1 MMLYHTNDLH
11 DPVFDQEV
19 DHESR
24 YFDTIRELAEGNFS
38 DPGEEFTAD
47 ATLIPVT
54 DYYGDARAIAVQVDF
69 STVGTLPDEDVDGW
83 WQLAVAAH
91 DAGDELEVEARL
103 WTCSDWEKDFY
114 ASVRLALPNVED
126 GLGQVGDDITA
137 TNLAAV
143 DGFTNPLEEY
153 WDPKWRKAH
162 GMTDAE
168 YKARAD
174 EVHRKAKAYRTEQGQ
189 EHATTSFVPANPYT
203 SPVKRPEAAP
213 AQVDWTHLLTPDP
226 SPRASLFQ
234 RGYAR
239 GVAGKA
245 MGNVRAPRIDYATV
259 QQCRNIVSSFGGDVT
274 EIDKRGS
281 SLLKA
286 LWWVLLIVLSIW
298 ALIGLATAPVGLVL
312 TALIVWPF
320 AHHYWTRRKLTAPF
334 GPQE

>member
-38 DPGEEFTAD
+38 DPGDEFTAD
-47 ATLIPVT
+47 ATLLPVT
-54 DYYGDARAIAVQVDF
+54 DYYGDERAIAVQVDF
-69 STVGTLPDEDVDGW
+69 STVGTLPDEDVDAW

-91 DAGDELEVEARL
+91 DAGDDLEVEARL
-103 WTCSDWEKDFY
+103 WTCSDWEKKFY
-114 ASVRLALPNVED
+114 ASVRLALPTAQE
-126 GLGQVGDDITA
+126 GLSQVGDDITA

-143 DGFTNPLEEY
+143 AGFTNPLEEY

-162 GMTDAE
+162 GMTDDE
-168 YKARAD
+168 YKVRAD
-174 EVHRKAKAYRTEQGQ
+174 AALQRADAYLAERKEEQDTIPPG
-189 EHATTSFVPANPYT
+189 PANPYVT
-203 SPVKRPEAAP
+203 PVKRPEATAV
-213 AQVDWTHLLTPDP
+213 QVDWTHLLTPDP

-259 QQCRNIVSSFGGDVT
+259 QQCRNIVSAFDGDVT

-286 LWWVLLIVLSIW
+286 LWWVLLIVLGIW

-312 TALIVWPF
+312 TALIAWPF

-334 GPQE
+334 GPQK

>member
-1 MMLYHTNDLH
+1 MQISNYDSAY
-11 DPVFDQEV
+11 DPIFDQEV

-24 YFDTIRELAEGNFS
+24 YFDTIRELAEDNFAA
-38 DPGEEFTAD
+38 PGDEFTVD
-47 ATLIPVT
+47 ATLMPVT
-54 DYYGDARAIAVQVDF
+54 DYYGDARAIAIQVDF
-69 STVGTLPDEDVDGW
+69 STVGTLPDEDVDAW
-83 WQLAVAAH
+83 WRLAVAAH

-103 WTCSDWEKDFY
+103 WTCPDWEKKFY
-114 ASVRLALPNVED
+114 ASVRLALPTAED
-126 GLGQVGDDITA
+126 GMGQVGDDITA

-168 YKARAD
+168 YKDRAD
-174 EVHRKAKAYRTEQGQ
+174 EVHRKAEAYRTEQGQ
-189 EHATTSFVPANPYT
+189 EHATTSSAPANPYT
-203 SPVKRPEAAP
+203 SPVKRPEVAP
-213 AQVDWTHLLTPDP
+213 VQADWTHLLTPDA
-226 SPRASLFQ
+226 SPRANLFQ

-245 MGNVRAPRIDYATV
+245 LGNVRAPRIDYATV
-259 QQCRNIVSSFGGDVT
+259 QQCRNIVSTFSGDVT

-286 LWWVLLIVLSIW
+286 LWWVLLILLGIW

-334 GPQE
+334 GAQK